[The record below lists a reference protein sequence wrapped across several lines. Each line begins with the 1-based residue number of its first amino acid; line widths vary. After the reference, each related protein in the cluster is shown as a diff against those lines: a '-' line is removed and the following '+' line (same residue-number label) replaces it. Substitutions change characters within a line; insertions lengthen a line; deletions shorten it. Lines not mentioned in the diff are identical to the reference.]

1 MAEGKSGPKSPG
13 VPDGWESDSSPEDY
27 RNFSTSG
34 RGATTA
40 DPGKPEIDDAPLPGK
55 TQPEFPPEGWGQAG
69 ENYPPTRGPVPE
81 RGGDRGGGDRGGGDQ
96 RGEESDDR

>member
-1 MAEGKSGPKSPG
+1 MAEGKSGLKSPG

-34 RGATTA
+34 RSVTTGHHAKQETA
-40 DPGKPEIDDAPLPGK
+40 DAQLPGE
-55 TQPEFPPEGWGQAG
+55 TEPEFPPEGWGGAG

-81 RGGDRGGGDRGGGDQ
+81 R
-96 RGEESDDR
+96 E